1 MILVAPSEPGQIV
14 SLGQSSSVPEQYGAD
29 ILVLADSPIWRGR
42 MVGIQ
47 RKTFPADYLA
57 SRDDGRLATSLTKL
71 TQCAVRIL
79 ILEGQPRWTSSGALV
94 HAHSTL
100 QRAHLRSQLFTAS
113 IDYGIVPH
121 WTDDVLDTADF
132 IRDLARWLDKPNHH
146 SLDSRPAPF
155 KPEGQREFTERDW
168 AIHILQGFDGIGPE
182 LAGKIYD
189 HFGEIPLAWT
199 RSPQELAEVER
210 MGPGKVKRIMRLVK
224 GLANAHAR

>member
-29 ILVLADSPIWRGR
+29 ILIIEEGIII
-42 MVGIQ
+42 GIQ

-57 SRDDGRLATSLTKL
+57 SRNDGRLATSLTKL
-71 TQCAVRIL
+71 TQCTHRLLV
-79 ILEGQPRWTSSGALV
+79 LEGTPRWSSSGALI
-94 HAHSTL
+94 HSYHMNVM
-100 QRAHLRSQLFTAS
+100 RSHLRSQLFTTS
-113 IDYGIVPH
+113 LLYGITPM
-121 WTDDVLDTADF
+121 WTDDVLDTCDL
-132 IRDLARWLDKPNHH
+132 IRDLVRWVSKDRHE
-146 SLDSRPAPF
+146 SLAQRPGPY

-168 AIHILQGFDGIGPE
+168 AVHILQGFDGIGPE

-199 RSPQELAEVER
+199 RSPEELAEVER

-224 GLANAHAR
+224 GLANAPT